1 MSIYQIRNL
10 NRYFKVLEHDPFQR
24 AMAAGDGV
32 LLDRLFNEPVRA
44 LGLADVWVEESVKFT
59 AHYKTSVKIPDI
71 SVWGSWLVL
80 TPRAVEVLR
89 PYIETD
95 GEFLP
100 IVIDGEK
107 FQVFNVMSFGEEDKE
122 HTKHEYI
129 DGHPAGLEML
139 KFVESS
145 VTDKYVF
152 KSFMQG
158 CNLLYCDDKLK
169 NLCNEHDLRGVE
181 FDLDLLDVFDY

>member
-1 MSIYQIRNL
+1 MSIYQVRNL

-24 AMAAGDGV
+24 AIDAGDDA

-44 LGLADVWVEESVKFT
+44 QGLADVWVEESVEFT
-59 AHYKTSVKIPDI
+59 AHYKTSVKTPDI
-71 SVWGSWLVL
+71 SVWGASLVL
-80 TPRAVEVLR
+80 TPRAVEVLK
-89 PYIETD
+89 PYIESD

-129 DGHPAGLEML
+129 DEHPVGLVSL

-145 VTDKYVF
+145 VADKYVF
-152 KSFMQG
+152 KSLMEG
-158 CNLLYCDDKLK
+158 CELLYCDDKLK

-181 FDLDLLDVFDY
+181 FDLDLLDIFDY